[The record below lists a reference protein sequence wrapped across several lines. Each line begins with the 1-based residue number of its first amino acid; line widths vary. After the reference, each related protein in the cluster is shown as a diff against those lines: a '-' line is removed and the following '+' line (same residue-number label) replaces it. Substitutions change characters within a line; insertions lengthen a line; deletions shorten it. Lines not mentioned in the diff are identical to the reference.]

1 MLSKQDKIF
10 SGKNN
15 QNQHHHNNNNNNNNN
30 NKNNNK
36 NNNIYGELDPI
47 YVSTYENTILYQ

>member
-1 MLSKQDKIF
+1 MLSKQDKTF

-15 QNQHHHNNNNNNNNN
+15 QNQHNNNNN
-30 NKNNNK
+30 

>member
-1 MLSKQDKIF
+1 MLSKQDKTF

-15 QNQHHHNNNNNNNNN
+15 QNQHNNNNNNN
-30 NKNNNK
+30 NNNK